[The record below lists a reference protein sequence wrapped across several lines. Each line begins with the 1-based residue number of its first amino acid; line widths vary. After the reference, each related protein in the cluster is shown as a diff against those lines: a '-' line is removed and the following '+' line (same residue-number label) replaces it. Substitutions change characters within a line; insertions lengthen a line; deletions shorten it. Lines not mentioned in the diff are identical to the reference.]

1 MTCSVVY
8 IYKAEDR
15 QTYAIQIGDVAYI
28 PVLSSVYESGTDH
41 PMAIS
46 KRLISTGARGFWTT
60 GVIDDRWQWID
71 IEDITHE
78 SWKVFIELSIE
89 LFINA

>member
-1 MTCSVVY
+1 MIY

-15 QTYAIQIGDVAYI
+15 QTYAIEIGDTAYI
-28 PVLSSVYESGTDH
+28 PVLSCVYESGTDD

-46 KRLISTGARGFWTT
+46 KRLISTGAQGFWTT
-60 GVIDDRWQWID
+60 GVIDEAWDWLD

-78 SWKVFIELSIE
+78 KWRLFIELSIA
-89 LFINA
+89 LLA